1 MRKAD
6 EHLHAVRIFPA
17 KFPKIG
23 KRLLPR
29 LCVVKKGER
38 GRTGLFV
45 TDSVQR
51 KSRRLCLLTKS
62 DSLIKSRDCHF
73 ISFFARRQAH
83 SIADA
88 VRAMSCA
95 ECAAERNIA
104 SNCEGAT

>member
-6 EHLHAVRIFPA
+6 KHLHAVRIFPA

-38 GRTGLFV
+38 GRTGLLV
-45 TDSVQR
+45 TDSVQCKR
-51 KSRRLCLLTKS
+51 SRLCLLTKS

-73 ISFFARRQAH
+73 ASFARRQAH
-83 SIADA
+83 SIADT

>member
-38 GRTGLFV
+38 GRTRLLV

-51 KSRRLCLLTKS
+51 KCSLLCLLTKS
-62 DSLIKSRDCHF
+62 DSLIKSRDRHF
-73 ISFFARRQAH
+73 AAFARRQAH
-83 SIADA
+83 SIADT